1 MNLLIFGWFGLQ
13 ILIVVVLILLGWLY
27 FDRRYKKRKPGEEH
41 SRQPGFEPTSEVF
54 IDPKDGHKYR
64 VYFNSRTGER
74 DYVRED

>member
-1 MNLLIFGWFGLQ
+1 MNLLLFGSFALQ
-13 ILIVVVLILLGWLY
+13 ALIVVVLILLGWLY
-27 FDRRYKKRKPGEEH
+27 FDRRYKKRKPGEEN

-64 VYFNSRTGER
+64 VYFNSRSGER